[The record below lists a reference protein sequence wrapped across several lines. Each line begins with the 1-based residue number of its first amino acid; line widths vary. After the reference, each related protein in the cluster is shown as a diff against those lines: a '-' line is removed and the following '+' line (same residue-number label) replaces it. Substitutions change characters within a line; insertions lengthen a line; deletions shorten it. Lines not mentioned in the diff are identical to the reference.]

1 MQTTLCS
8 KSKNEIQNEFPAEGE
23 EARTERKR
31 LKKKKKARG
40 QENEERI
47 LNMEGDGK
55 SESRADERGGP

>member
-1 MQTTLCS
+1 M
-8 KSKNEIQNEFPAEGE
+8 KSRTKRDEFPTREE
-23 EARTERKR
+23 EAKAERKR
-31 LKKKKKARG
+31 LKKKARG